1 MILGSIP
8 HIYPDRVKLTRTT
21 KMLTATCH
29 CGAIKVEVPREPAS
43 VTDCNCSICRRYGVR
58 WAYYKDAEV
67 TLTTAPDLETA
78 TDDYVWGDK
87 SLKFIRCKQCG
98 CVMQWKSLT
107 GDAETSTGVNA
118 RNFEP
123 SIMSKVP
130 VRRLDGADTWEYIE

>member
-1 MILGSIP
+1 MF
-8 HIYPDRVKLTRTT
+8 
-21 KMLTATCH
+21 TATCH
-29 CGAIKVEVPREPAS
+29 CGAIKVEVPRAPGS

-67 TLTTAPDLETA
+67 TLAAAPDVEAA

-87 SLKFIRCKQCG
+87 TQKFIRCRQFG
-98 CVMQWKSLT
+98 CVMQWKKFAI
-107 GDAETSTGVNA
+107 DADTWTGVNA

-130 VRRLDGADTWEYIE
+130 VRRLDVADTWEYLT

>member
-1 MILGSIP
+1 MMEIA
-8 HIYPDRVKLTRTT
+8 
-21 KMLTATCH
+21 MFTATCH
-29 CGAIKVEVPREPAS
+29 CGAIKVEVPRAPGS

-67 TLTTAPDLETA
+67 TLAAAPDVEAA

-87 SLKFIRCKQCG
+87 TQKFIRCRQFG
-98 CVMQWKSLT
+98 CVMQWKKFAI
-107 GDAETSTGVNA
+107 DADTWTGVNA

-130 VRRLDGADTWEYIE
+130 VRRLDVADTWEYLT

>member
-1 MILGSIP
+1 
-8 HIYPDRVKLTRTT
+8 
-21 KMLTATCH
+21 MLTATCH
-29 CGAIKVEVPREPAS
+29 CGAIKVDVPREPES

-67 TLTTAPDLETA
+67 TLIATPDVEAA

-107 GDAETSTGVNA
+107 IDADTNTGVNA

-123 SIMSKVP
+123 SILTNVP
-130 VRRLDGADTWEYIE
+130 VRRLDGADTWEYIG